1 MKPSVTV
8 AYGGLSADARLPGWT
23 TPFLVRLA
31 DRFRTEAA
39 NGGPPVRLV
48 RRDGGG
54 LALVDASDDAFARE
68 FGTQGRPAAP
78 RLGPAADRVRAGGA

>member
-1 MKPSVTV
+1 MKPAVTV
-8 AYGGLSADARLPGWT
+8 AFGGLSADARLPGWT

-31 DRFRTEAA
+31 DRFRVEAA

-54 LALVDASDDAFARE
+54 LALVDAADEAFARE

-78 RLGPAADRVRAGGA
+78 RLGPAADRVRAGSL